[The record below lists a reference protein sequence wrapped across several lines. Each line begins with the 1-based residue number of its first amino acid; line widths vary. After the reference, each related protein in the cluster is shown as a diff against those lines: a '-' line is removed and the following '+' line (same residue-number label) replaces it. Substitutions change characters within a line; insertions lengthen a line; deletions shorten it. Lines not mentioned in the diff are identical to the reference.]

1 MGTFSQR
8 NRSLTSGGLSYTKT
22 VGLQEEVDAKRAQ
35 LAQLKAQL
43 MMEQVVATDSGWQR
57 QGRNNAELLIR

>member
-1 MGTFSQR
+1 M
-8 NRSLTSGGLSYTKT
+8 SGGLSYTKT